1 MPRWI
6 KGVLVGIVTGI
17 CGALLSLSPVGYELE
32 KGFGL
37 SHLFTVRGAIPPPD
51 DVVVVAIYPDA
62 ARRLGLPPLPR
73 DWSREVHA
81 RLTGRLVEAGASAIV
96 FDMDLER
103 PKPFAEDGTF
113 ASAIRAADRVVL
125 YERLDG
131 RRVPIIGATGAQT
144 GWQWVEQVG
153 EPADVLAEAAKAIGS
168 FPLPKLDVAVHDFW
182 TFKTSGGDAPTVV
195 ALALQIHAR
204 TIHGLW
210 LDLLARA
217 GLGEQAALLPA
228 RPEDLG
234 PHPALRN
241 AMNAIRR
248 EVQRR
253 GGPVLT
259 EALAAADPADASPPL
274 LNALAGLYDG
284 PANRYLNFYGP
295 PGTVP
300 RLSYDAVLNAAGGAA
315 AGLDL
320 HGKVVFVGYSDLY
333 DPGQPDRF
341 YSVFTRSDGVD
352 LSGVEIM
359 ATAFANVLTDRT
371 LRQSGTWQTIAMTT
385 AFGLAVGAG
394 VFLLPALV
402 GVPLALAL
410 GAAYAFG
417 AHLAFGRADLWLPLT
432 VPLAV
437 QLPIALFVGLLGQY
451 LFERRQKTR
460 ATQAISYY
468 LPDSAVKALTAGGRE
483 ADAINKVVY
492 ATCFATDM
500 AGFSTLAERMA
511 PKELAAF
518 LNDYFDTIAAP
529 LKRHG
534 VDVTEFRADAIMCAW
549 TAPEPNADVRRRAVL
564 AGLDTLDAVESF
576 NSRHAPIRLSPRVGL
591 EAGSIYVGHAGGGGR
606 FVYSIV
612 GDCAN
617 AASRIESLNK
627 RLNTALLA
635 SDAVTAGLDGLLLRP
650 LGRFVFVGKSQ
661 PTGINQILA
670 RAVSASPAERRL
682 CDRHAEALARF
693 DRHDWGGAAQRLDA
707 LLAEFPEDGPAL
719 FLLARCRQYQT
730 QPEGE
735 EDPAIIRLDSK

>member
-6 KGVLVGIVTGI
+6 KGLLVGVVTGL

-32 KGFGL
+32 KGIGL
-37 SHLFTVRGAIPPPD
+37 SHLFSLRGPIAPPD
-51 DVVVVAIYPDA
+51 DAVVVAIYPDA

-73 DWSREVHA
+73 DWSRQVHA
-81 RLTGRLVEAGASAIV
+81 KLTDRLVEAGASAIV
-96 FDMDLER
+96 FDLDLER
-103 PKPFAEDGTF
+103 PKSFAEDGTF
-113 ASAIRAADRVVL
+113 ANTIRAADRVVL

-131 RRVPIIGATGAQT
+131 RRVPIIGASGAQA

-182 TFKTSGGDAPTVV
+182 TFKTSGGDAPTIV
-195 ALALQIHAR
+195 ALALQVHAR
-204 TIHGLW
+204 TLYPAW
-210 LDLLARA
+210 LELLRRA
-217 GLGEQAALLPA
+217 GLGEQAALLPKRA
-228 RPEDLG
+228 EELG
-234 PHPALRN
+234 PHPALRQ

-253 GGPVLT
+253 DGPVLAQ
-259 EALAAADPADASPPL
+259 ALAAEPAAAAASPL
-274 LNALAGLYDG
+274 LNALASLYDG

-295 PGTVP
+295 PGTLP
-300 RLSYDAVLNAAGGAA
+300 RLSYDAVINADRGSANRL
-315 AGLDL
+315 GLQ
-320 HGKVVFVGYSDLY
+320 GKVVFVGYSDLY

-359 ATAFANVLTDRT
+359 ATAFANLLTDRT
-371 LRQSGTWQTIAMTT
+371 LQVSGTWQTVAITG

-394 VFLLPALV
+394 VFLLPALI

-410 GAAYAFG
+410 GAAYAVL
-417 AHLAFGRADLWLPLT
+417 AQLAFGRAETWLPLV
-432 VPLAV
+432 VPLLV

-460 ATQAISYY
+460 AAQAISYY

-500 AGFSTLAERMA
+500 AGFSTLAETMA
-511 PKELAAF
+511 PKELAVF

-549 TAPEPNADVRRRAVL
+549 TAPEPNSEVRRRAVL
-564 AGLDTLDAVESF
+564 AGLDTLEAIEDF
-576 NSRHAPIRLSPRVGL
+576 NRRHQPIRLSPRVGL

-635 SDAVTAGLDGLLLRP
+635 SETVTAGVDGLLLRP

-661 PTGINQILA
+661 PTAINQIVA
-670 RAVSASPAERRL
+670 RLGAAPPADRRL
-682 CDRHAEALARF
+682 CDRYAEALALF
-693 DRHDWGGAAQRLDA
+693 DRHDWPGAAARLEA
-707 LLAEFPEDGPAL
+707 LLAEFPEDGPGL

-730 QPEGE
+730 QPTGE